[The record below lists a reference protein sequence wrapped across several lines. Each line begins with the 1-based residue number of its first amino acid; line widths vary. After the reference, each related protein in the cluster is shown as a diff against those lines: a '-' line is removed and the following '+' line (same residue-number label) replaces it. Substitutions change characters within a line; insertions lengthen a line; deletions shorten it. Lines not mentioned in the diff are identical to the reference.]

1 MFLVNPNML
10 AAVVHSSRTLHS
22 YIHRR
27 IFPTDS
33 VRNSPK
39 KLPFLRD
46 FFFVAD
52 WASKEK
58 KRKRK
63 RKKTKLFHH
72 SCCDE
77 DQYIHRKTLN
87 NEQLN
92 TPCVVATWLT

>member
-46 FFFVAD
+46 FFL
-52 WASKEK
+52 WQTGHLK
-58 KRKRK
+58 KRKEK
-63 RKKTKLFHH
+63 ENVKKTKLFHH

-77 DQYIHRKTLN
+77 DQYMHGKTLN

-92 TPCVVATWLT
+92 MPCVVATWLT